1 MATRTSSTRQV
12 ILGALSVTAGIA
24 LLVIS
29 RGIDDVSGF
38 SIAAF
43 WVLLVG
49 GLVVV
54 AVALARRHRAKRG
67 K

>member
-38 SIAAF
+38 SIAAC

>member
-54 AVALARRHRAKRG
+54 AVALARRHRAKWG

>member
-1 MATRTSSTRQV
+1 MAIRTSSTRQV
-12 ILGALSVTAGIA
+12 VLGALCVAAGIA

-38 SIAAF
+38 SIAAC
-43 WVLLVG
+43 WVLIVG

-54 AVALARRHRAKRG
+54 AVALARRYRAKRD